1 MYKDDSCLEKRLAE
15 DSILKPVL
23 NWQVT
28 VKLIKISDEK
38 IIPSVFSLLYSF
50 FIDSNYCQDS
60 LISRELVNPIC
71 KYADNTSTAHVPSE
85 KGRP

>member
-38 IIPSVFSLLYSF
+38 IIPSVF
-50 FIDSNYCQDS
+50 
-60 LISRELVNPIC
+60 
-71 KYADNTSTAHVPSE
+71 
-85 KGRP
+85 